1 MSNRRDTE
9 TGGPGALSQMNVFGL
24 LPVVAQVVDR
34 LVVTCVESWG
44 ERERERETHTQPS
57 RC

>member
-44 ERERERETHTQPS
+44 ETEREERER
-57 RC
+57 C